1 MATAMPVRRT
11 PVVGLLSSASVT
23 VPYGSDFATGDA
35 LILVVEQLSSAGA
48 PATPDGWTL
57 RGSNTHGTRSGY
69 AYTKVRGSDTSV
81 TVTRAANGA
90 GRAVVA
96 ALGGTRVDPATWI
109 FGTPKGRSQSPA
121 NSSTTTNAPSIQT
134 TQVNTM
140 VVAIFGE
147 ATTAAE
153 GAGYTPGL
161 MNGAAWFYAGQQTT
175 TDIETVFLAYQAK
188 MLPGDTLDVMAM
200 YANAQST
207 NAWGMLIGIP
217 SLDTAD
223 PVVAKLPAK
232 AADGAGGIIDVGL
245 VGYDGSAEV
254 ALAKVEYVHGGTM
267 VPDLDRTSR
276 VWTMGH
282 RGGSLDYQEHS
293 ARGYVEC
300 AINHLDVLEFSVAM
314 SSDGVLFGLHDDT
327 LNRTSSSLGST
338 AVKPGDRTWAQIQ
351 ALVQDLPNRG
361 DSRFTTAPYLSLDDF
376 VAQWASS
383 HTLMFDPKVL
393 STAQRKVLMAR
404 LQQIPDYQRRV
415 LGKYYTT
422 GTAIA
427 DEFHAI
433 GCKVWG
439 YSYTADL
446 GTFPNGTG
454 TGQPFVVRTDSSS
467 TVGTASKWDYLGLE
481 YTADDR
487 AWAAMLQVAGS
498 KKVVA
503 HIVPTAAAATSA
515 VAKGARALQVSG
527 VRSVSAAY

>member
-1 MATAMPVRRT
+1 MAYTMPARRT
-11 PVVGLLSSASVT
+11 PSYTVLSGTQHVCAFDSSIAVGDLMVLVIEQVASATS
-23 VPYGSDFATGDA
+23 PAPTGWA
-35 LILVVEQLSSAGA
+35 LRA
-48 PATPDGWTL
+48 
-57 RGSNTHGTRSGY
+57 SNTHNSR
-69 AYTKVRGSDTSV
+69 ALFVFTKVRETDETGV
-81 TVTRAANGA
+81 TVTRSTAGA
-90 GRAVVA
+90 GKATIA
-96 ALGGTRVDPATWI
+96 ALGSARTDPSTWVI
-109 FGTPKGRSQSPA
+109 GAIKGRAQSPA
-121 NSSTTTNAPSIQT
+121 DTNVQTTALSITTTQA
-134 TQVNTM
+134 NTM
-140 VVAIFGE
+140 VLSIFGE
-147 ATTAAE
+147 ATTTNETATPPTVA
-153 GAGYTPGL
+153 GATF
-161 MNGAAWFYAGQQTT
+161 WHYAPQTQASSE
-175 TDIETVFLAYQAK
+175 IETVLLAYEEMAAAGATGNTVATYQNVQASNGAGVQIGF
-188 MLPGDTLDVMAM
+188 PGVETTAP
-200 YANAQST
+200 
-207 NAWGMLIGIP
+207 IIP
-217 SLDTAD
+217 
-223 PVVAKLPAK
+223 KLAAK

-376 VAQWASS
+376 VAQWANS